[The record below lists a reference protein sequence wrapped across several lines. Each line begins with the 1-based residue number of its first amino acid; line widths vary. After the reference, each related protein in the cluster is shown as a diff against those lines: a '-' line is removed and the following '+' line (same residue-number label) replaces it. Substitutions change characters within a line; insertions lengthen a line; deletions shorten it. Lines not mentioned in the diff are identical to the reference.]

1 MLQRA
6 NMSLRGGTLTTN
18 GRVEYAPTIKVAH
31 VETVVIDRVRFD
43 YIHAGPRRTE
53 SAKKV
58 TRAVQKASNK
68 PGLLV
73 RLDEF
78 HVKNSNLGLVNR
90 TTNPDYRL
98 FVSGANL
105 DVTNLSNQFAQGP
118 ARVHLTGRFMGSGVT
133 DARASYRPE
142 KVGPDLDLDVKV
154 EGTQMKAMNDVWRAH
169 AKFDV
174 VGGVMSVYS
183 QIRIKNGYLR
193 GYVKPLFK
201 DVNVYESK
209 QDKDKPF
216 FKKLYER
223 VVEGLGTLLENRKQ
237 DRVAT
242 VATISGPVGDPD
254 SSVWQI
260 LGKVLEN
267 AFIDAILP
275 GYEREIGLKRKKK

>member
-1 MLQRA
+1 
-6 NMSLRGGTLTTN
+6 
-18 GRVEYAPTIKVAH
+18 
-31 VETVVIDRVRFD
+31 
-43 YIHAGPRRTE
+43 
-53 SAKKV
+53 
-58 TRAVQKASNK
+58 
-68 PGLLV
+68 
-73 RLDEF
+73 
-78 HVKNSNLGLVNR
+78 
-90 TTNPDYRL
+90 
-98 FVSGANL
+98 
-105 DVTNLSNQFAQGP
+105 
-118 ARVHLTGRFMGSGVT
+118 
-133 DARASYRPE
+133 
-142 KVGPDLDLDVKV
+142 
-154 EGTQMKAMNDVWRAH
+154 
-169 AKFDV
+169 
-174 VGGVMSVYS
+174 MSVYS

-223 VVEGLGTLLENRKQ
+223 IVEGLGTLLENRKQ

-275 GYEREIGLKRKKK
+275 GFEREIGLNRKKK